1 MEYTQLGRTGLKVS
15 RLVLGTMNFGP
26 QTDEADSHAIMD
38 AALDAGINFFDT
50 ANVYG
55 WGENKG
61 RTEEIIGNWF
71 AKGGDRRDK
80 TVIATKVYGNMGA
93 DGEAWPNHDKLSA
106 VNIRRAVDASL
117 KRLRTDRID
126 LYQFHH
132 IDRATG
138 FDEIWQ
144 AIDTLVQQGKVLY
157 AGSSNFPGYKIAQA
171 NETAARRGGTIGL
184 VSEQCLYNLAER
196 RAEMEVIPAAQDYG
210 LGVIPWSP
218 LHGGLLGGVIKKEVQ
233 GGRRASGRAADTLAD
248 PAKRAQI
255 QAYEDL
261 LDKHGVEPGEAAL
274 AWLLTRPGVT
284 GPIVG
289 PRTAEQLASA
299 LRAVELELSDE
310 LLAGLDEIFPGPG
323 PSPEAC
329 AWEPGGQRGDV
340 VSGGG
345 RPRPGQPRAA
355 ATATTTSISTST
367 PAMIRLRVF
376 GSTAPSLTGRAER
389 AAGDRLV
396 TGLLARHSGPRQVA
410 AHQREVGHGPGRG
423 GEAVQGLDVRPHV
436 VGLPAAGQ
444 RQVGPVA
451 PVLAHLDARLAP
463 RRLRAVGEQPQRR
476 QVTVRARPQGPPVPE
491 LPAAAQR
498 QREGR
503 GAVGGPLQAGRE
515 VRYEV
520 VVDLA
525 VEGEGE
531 VPPGAP
537 GPAQPLRAG
546 QLLQR
551 GHLGGEGGGDVLGGQ
566 YGGEESHALTLSD
579 PYHRA
584 PYAAGASSSR
594 RSRGTKRT
602 CGCPRCQPTDRRR
615 LPTRARTRPM
625 TSAAVAATAPPAAKP
640 ARAPYAS
647 VTQPTIGAP
656 TGEPPRKTIM

>member
-1 MEYTQLGRTGLKVS
+1 MKYTQLGRTGLKVS

-71 AKGGDRRDK
+71 AQGGDRRDK

-117 KRLRTDRID
+117 KRLRTDHID

-196 RAEMEVIPAAQDYG
+196 RAEMEVIPAAQEYG

-218 LHGGLLGGVIKKEVQ
+218 LRGGLLGGVIKKEVQ
-233 GGRRASGRAADTLAD
+233 GGRRASGRAADALAD

-289 PRTAEQLASA
+289 PRTADQLASA

-310 LLAGLDEIFPGPG
+310 LLTGLDEVFPGPG
-323 PSPEAC
+323 PAPEAF
-329 AWEPGGQRGDV
+329 AW
-340 VSGGG
+340 
-345 RPRPGQPRAA
+345 
-355 ATATTTSISTST
+355 
-367 PAMIRLRVF
+367 
-376 GSTAPSLTGRAER
+376 
-389 AAGDRLV
+389 
-396 TGLLARHSGPRQVA
+396 
-410 AHQREVGHGPGRG
+410 
-423 GEAVQGLDVRPHV
+423 
-436 VGLPAAGQ
+436 
-444 RQVGPVA
+444 
-451 PVLAHLDARLAP
+451 
-463 RRLRAVGEQPQRR
+463 
-476 QVTVRARPQGPPVPE
+476 
-491 LPAAAQR
+491 
-498 QREGR
+498 
-503 GAVGGPLQAGRE
+503 
-515 VRYEV
+515 
-520 VVDLA
+520 
-525 VEGEGE
+525 
-531 VPPGAP
+531 
-537 GPAQPLRAG
+537 
-546 QLLQR
+546 
-551 GHLGGEGGGDVLGGQ
+551 
-566 YGGEESHALTLSD
+566 
-579 PYHRA
+579 
-584 PYAAGASSSR
+584 
-594 RSRGTKRT
+594 
-602 CGCPRCQPTDRRR
+602 
-615 LPTRARTRPM
+615 
-625 TSAAVAATAPPAAKP
+625 
-640 ARAPYAS
+640 
-647 VTQPTIGAP
+647 
-656 TGEPPRKTIM
+656 